1 MNFLNRLFILF
12 LCLFA
17 ASSFCSQAC
26 TSMLVSAKA
35 SGTGRPLMWKHRD
48 TGTEHNFIDKV
59 PARGGKLGY
68 VALFNGG
75 DANLREAWMG
85 MNDAGFAIMNTAS
98 YNLAP
103 DTARIKDREG
113 LVMSAAL
120 VSCRTVDDFEKV
132 LKALPR
138 PMGIQ
143 ANFGVMDAEGNLAY
157 FEAND
162 NSYTRFNVGDS
173 DEGFLIRT
181 NYSMSGAEGGGY
193 GYIREL
199 NLRHVLAKEMASGSL
214 RPESFTEKASRS
226 FFNALLNKDF
236 AVSDEEWVVDQ
247 DFIPRGISTASIVIE
262 GVNPGQSPEDM
273 IMWTV
278 LGYPP
283 CSFMVPV
290 TLKAVPETMRPT
302 LPGYRSPFN
311 NEILELKSK
320 VFPLVRG
327 NGKHYIN
334 MKALRTIMA
343 ACIKRSISN
352 YSEVYQARQ
361 KQLKAAQPQ

>member
-1 MNFLNRLFILF
+1 MIVFNRIIAVIVGVLIGLSFQ
-12 LCLFA
+12 
-17 ASSFCSQAC
+17 SSAC

-59 PARGGKLGY
+59 QARDGKMGY

-75 DANLREAWMG
+75 DSNLREAWMG

-103 DTARIKDREG
+103 DTAKVKDLEG
-113 LVMSAAL
+113 ILMSAAL
-120 VSCRTVDDFEKV
+120 VSCRTVDDFETV
-132 LKALPR
+132 LKNLKHPI
-138 PMGIQ
+138 GIQ
-143 ANFGVMDAEGNLAY
+143 ANFGVMDAQGNLAY

-162 NSYTRFNVGDS
+162 NTYTRFNVGDT

-181 NYSMSGAEGGGY
+181 NYSESGAKGGGY

-199 NLRHVLAKEMASGSL
+199 NLRHILADEMATGKL
-214 RPESFTEKASRS
+214 RPESFTEKASKS
-226 FFNALLNKDF
+226 FYHAVFDKDF
-236 AVSDEEWVVDQ
+236 AADSTLEWVVDQ

-262 GVNPGQSPEDM
+262 GVNPGQDVSDM

-290 TLKAVPETMRPT
+290 TLKSVPESLRPT
-302 LPGYRSPFN
+302 EKGYRSPFCN
-311 NEILELKSK
+311 SILEFKHQ

-334 MKALRTIMA
+334 MKALRLIMDR
-343 ACIKRSISN
+343 CRKKSLEN
-352 YSEVYQARQ
+352 YSKVYQTRENIE
-361 KQLKAAQPQ
+361 K